1 MKGIILAGGTGS
13 RLSPLTLAISKQALP
28 IYDKPL
34 IYYPLS
40 TLISLGINEILIISS
55 PDQIDGF
62 KLLLGSGERF
72 GISLSYKIQDQ
83 PRGIAEAL
91 IIGDSFIEKSSCAL
105 ILGDNIFI
113 SNTINSSKVKNF
125 KKGAHIFTIPV
136 KDPERYG
143 VIKTSNNRP
152 VDIVEKPK
160 KFISNHAVTGLY
172 FYDNDAPL
180 ICKKLKPSDRNE
192 LEITDL
198 NKVYLEK
205 SMLTVSSMGT
215 SDVWL
220 DAGTFESLLDAGN
233 YISALQKRLGRLVGS
248 PELTSYHQGFLSQ
261 KDLLSSIKSA
271 PNNSYYQSL
280 RSSIT

>member
-1 MKGIILAGGTGS
+1 MKGIILAGGAGT
-13 RLSPLTLAISKQALP
+13 RLNPLTAAISKQALP

-40 TLISLGINEILIISS
+40 TLISLGINEILVISS
-55 PDQIDGF
+55 PDQVNCF
-62 KLLLGSGERF
+62 KSILGNGERF
-72 GISLSYKIQDQ
+72 GINLSFSIQEK

-91 IIGDSFIEKSSCAL
+91 IIGEPFIKQDSCAL

-113 SNTINSSKVKNF
+113 SDTINSSETANF
-125 KKGAHIFTIPV
+125 KQGAKIFTIAV

-143 VIKTSNNRP
+143 VINILNNRP
-152 VDIVEKPK
+152 VDIIEKPK
-160 KFISNHAVTGLY
+160 EFISNNAVTGLY
-172 FYDNDAPL
+172 FYDNDAPS

-198 NKVYLEK
+198 NKIYLKK
-205 SMLTVSSMGT
+205 SMLTVLPMGA

-248 PELTSYHQGFLSQ
+248 PELTSYKQGFLTR
-261 KDLLSSIKSA
+261 KDLLNYIKSA
-271 PNNSYYQSL
+271 PDNSYYQSL
-280 RSSIT
+280 RSSII

>member
-1 MKGIILAGGTGS
+1 M
-13 RLSPLTLAISKQALP
+13 
-28 IYDKPL
+28 
-34 IYYPLS
+34 
-40 TLISLGINEILIISS
+40 
-55 PDQIDGF
+55 
-62 KLLLGSGERF
+62 
-72 GISLSYKIQDQ
+72 
-83 PRGIAEAL
+83 
-91 IIGDSFIEKSSCAL
+91 
-105 ILGDNIFI
+105 
-113 SNTINSSKVKNF
+113 
-125 KKGAHIFTIPV
+125 
-136 KDPERYG
+136 
-143 VIKTSNNRP
+143 
-152 VDIVEKPK
+152 
-160 KFISNHAVTGLY
+160 Y
-172 FYDNDAPL
+172 FYDNEVFQYIETL
-180 ICKKLKPSDRNE
+180 EPSLRDE

-248 PELTSYHQGFLSQ
+248 PELTSYNQGFLSQ